1 MFDETPR
8 STWKLA
14 IVEGLIMGKDGLT
27 RAANIKTSQGMT
39 NRPIAKLIPLE
50 VSTATS
56 TEGDTCNNAAKD
68 TQTVRDSI
76 DQRPQRTA
84 AQRGRKRVA
93 DWVEQLNGAPEDVM
107 D

>member
-14 IVEGLIMGKDGLT
+14 IMEGLIMGKDGLVH
-27 RAANIKTSQGMT
+27 AANIKTSQGRT

-50 VSTATS
+50 VSNATS
-56 TEGDTCNNAAKD
+56 TEEDTCNNATKD
-68 TQTVRDSI
+68 MQTARDPVDI
-76 DQRPQRTA
+76 RPQRTA
-84 AQRGRKRVA
+84 AQRGRKRVLH
-93 DWVEQLNGAPEDVM
+93 WVKQLNGALEDVM